1 MKNIISFILEK
12 LLPFNV
18 YIMVGLPGSGKS
30 TWIKNNLSKDI
41 EIINQD
47 AIRVELGIM
56 DNVDDKK
63 IGDKQQEKEV
73 SKINDERVEKLIKD
87 RKDFVIDNTNVK
99 AGRVE
104 NYYNRL
110 KKAGANVKIILVDT
124 DAKTCYDRRKK
135 DIPENVINQMDLGV
149 QKVKKQFKD
158 NEDLQIVHNKPV
170 YEHSTAL

>member
-158 NEDLQIVHNKPV
+158 NEDLQIVHNK
-170 YEHSTAL
+170 

>member
-12 LLPFNV
+12 LSPFNV

-30 TWIKNNLSKDI
+30 TWIKNNLPEDI

-47 AIRVELGIM
+47 SIRIELGIM
-56 DNVDDKK
+56 DNDEQKR
-63 IGDKQQEKEV
+63 IGNKEQEKEV

-104 NYYNRL
+104 NYYKRL

-135 DIPENVINQMDLGV
+135 DIPENVINQMDMGV
-149 QKVKKQFKD
+149 RKVKQQFKD
-158 NEDLQIVHNKPV
+158 NKDLQIVHN
-170 YEHSTAL
+170 T

>member
-12 LLPFNV
+12 LSPFNV

-30 TWIKNNLSKDI
+30 TWIKNNLPKDI

-73 SKINDERVEKLIKD
+73 SRINDERVEKLIKD

-99 AGRVE
+99 VGRVE

-110 KKAGANVKIILVDT
+110 KKVGANVKIILVDT

-158 NEDLQIVHNKPV
+158 NKDLQIVHN
-170 YEHSTAL
+170 T

>member
-12 LLPFNV
+12 LSPFNV

-30 TWIKNNLSKDI
+30 TWIKNNLPKDI

-47 AIRVELGIM
+47 SIRIELGIM
-56 DNVDDKK
+56 DNDEQKR
-63 IGDKQQEKEV
+63 IGNKEQEKEV
-73 SKINDERVEKLIKD
+73 SKINDERVDKLIKD

-110 KKAGANVKIILVDT
+110 KKLGANVKIVVVDT
-124 DAKTCYDRRKK
+124 PVEICIKRRN
-135 DIPENVINQMDLGV
+135 DCIPENIIKQMNLGV
-149 QKVKKQFKD
+149 QKVKQQFKD
-158 NEDLQIVHNKPV
+158 NKDLEIIHN
-170 YEHSTAL
+170 T